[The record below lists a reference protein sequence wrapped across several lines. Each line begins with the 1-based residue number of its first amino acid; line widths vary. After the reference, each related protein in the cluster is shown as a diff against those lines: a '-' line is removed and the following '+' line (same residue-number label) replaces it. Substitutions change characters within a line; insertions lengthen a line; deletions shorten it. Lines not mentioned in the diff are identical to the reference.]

1 MDNKRE
7 LSGVVNLKSILWKV
21 NGGVQRLDDKLEHI
35 QFLTGNT
42 LKVIA
47 VLTMIVDHICKIVL
61 QWLLTDGYWGM
72 MLDSGKMSWEQYQQ
86 IDYFIRFDLQSIG
99 TIAFP
104 LFCFLLTEGFKHTGN
119 RKHYIK
125 LMFIFALISE
135 IPFDIGF
142 FSRYSI
148 AENTFPFYFKYQNVF
163 FTLFLG
169 LVALTCLE
177 KFSSI
182 SAKRTDKIR
191 GIILQIIS
199 VAVIGII
206 AELFRCDYGLEGILY
221 IAAFYVCRKNRIYQ
235 VLLFLLAYMV
245 ATGNQPPL
253 CTLLACVLILLY
265 NGKRG
270 KLRLKYFFY
279 AFYPIHII
287 ILYLIRL
294 SLTNFS

>member
-1 MDNKRE
+1 MI
-7 LSGVVNLKSILWKV
+7 NLKSILWKV

-61 QWLLTDGYWGM
+61 QWLLTDGYWGV

-104 LFCFLLTEGFKHTGN
+104 LFCFLLTEGFKHTRN

-221 IAAFYVCRKNRIYQ
+221 IAAFMCVVKTGFIRCCYSCWHIWLQQAINRHCVRCWPVC
-235 VLLFLLAYMV
+235 
-245 ATGNQPPL
+245 
-253 CTLLACVLILLY
+253 
-265 NGKRG
+265 
-270 KLRLKYFFY
+270 
-279 AFYPIHII
+279 
-287 ILYLIRL
+287 
-294 SLTNFS
+294 

>member
-1 MDNKRE
+1 MRDER
-7 LSGVVNLKSILWKV
+7 LTSSGNRWRRTASGL
-21 NGGVQRLDDKLEHI
+21 GTP
-35 QFLTGNT
+35 LTGEGG
-42 LKVIA
+42 KR
-47 VLTMIVDHICKIVL
+47 
-61 QWLLTDGYWGM
+61 DG
-72 MLDSGKMSWEQYQQ
+72 
-86 IDYFIRFDLQSIG
+86 FR
-99 TIAFP
+99 
-104 LFCFLLTEGFKHTGN
+104 N

-148 AENTFPFYFKYQNVF
+148 A
-163 FTLFLG
+163 LFLG

-221 IAAFYVCRKNRIYQ
+221 IAAFYQNK
-235 VLLFLLAYMV
+235 
-245 ATGNQPPL
+245 
-253 CTLLACVLILLY
+253 
-265 NGKRG
+265 
-270 KLRLKYFFY
+270 
-279 AFYPIHII
+279 
-287 ILYLIRL
+287 
-294 SLTNFS
+294 

>member
-1 MDNKRE
+1 M
-7 LSGVVNLKSILWKV
+7 KSILWKV

-61 QWLLTDGYWGM
+61 QWLLTDGYWGV

-142 FSRYSI
+142 
-148 AENTFPFYFKYQNVF
+148 
-163 FTLFLG
+163 
-169 LVALTCLE
+169 
-177 KFSSI
+177 
-182 SAKRTDKIR
+182 
-191 GIILQIIS
+191 
-199 VAVIGII
+199 
-206 AELFRCDYGLEGILY
+206 
-221 IAAFYVCRKNRIYQ
+221 
-235 VLLFLLAYMV
+235 LADI
-245 ATGNQPPL
+245 Q
-253 CTLLACVLILLY
+253 
-265 NGKRG
+265 
-270 KLRLKYFFY
+270 
-279 AFYPIHII
+279 
-287 ILYLIRL
+287 
-294 SLTNFS
+294 